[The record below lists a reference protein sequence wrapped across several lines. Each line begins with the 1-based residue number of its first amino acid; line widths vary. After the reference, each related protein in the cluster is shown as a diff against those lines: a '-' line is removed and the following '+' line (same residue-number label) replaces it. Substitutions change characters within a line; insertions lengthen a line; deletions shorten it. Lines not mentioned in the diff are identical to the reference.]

1 MPTQNNIP
9 VKIGVKP
16 YPCYGCPGLS
26 FNEFSFEDG
35 GVFRLP
41 YCANFDGCPDGHEDE
56 ETYG

>member
-1 MPTQNNIP
+1 MP
-9 VKIGVKP
+9 VKVGVKP

-41 YCANFDGCPDGHEDE
+41 YCANFDGCPDGREDE
-56 ETYG
+56 GTYG